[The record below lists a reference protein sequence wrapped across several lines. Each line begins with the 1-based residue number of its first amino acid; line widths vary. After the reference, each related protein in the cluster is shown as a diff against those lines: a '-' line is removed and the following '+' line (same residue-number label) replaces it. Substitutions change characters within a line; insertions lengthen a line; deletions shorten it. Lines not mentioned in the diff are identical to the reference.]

1 MSKTERVTE
10 ERWLAARDRS
20 VITILLVATFVVIL
34 NETALNVAL
43 TSVMTDLHV
52 DERTVQWLTTAFM
65 LTMAVVIP
73 ITGWLLERIPTRAAF
88 ILAMSLFTA
97 GTLACAVAPTFALV
111 LAGRI
116 VQAGGTAI
124 MMPLL
129 MTTIM
134 QLVPPAH
141 RGAVMGNISLV
152 ISVAPAL
159 GPTLAGVVLQFA
171 SWRGVFGLM
180 VPIGL
185 AMLIGGALRIA
196 NVNEPVRVPLDVLSI
211 PLTVLGFGGLV
222 YGLSLIGD
230 TGAPAAELA
239 TVFSIASAAL
249 IAFLWRQ
256 LLLARSDRALLD
268 LRAFRHGAFTI
279 SVVVMALAMM
289 ALFGTIIMLPLLLQ
303 RALHLPALS
312 VGLILLPGGLL
323 MGVLGPIVG
332 RLYDRVG
339 ARPLMLPASV
349 LVAGVFW
356 VLSTIAPDT
365 PWWLVLVCH
374 MAMSA
379 SFAFM
384 FTPLFTIALGSLPRQ
399 LYTHGS
405 AIVGTVQ
412 QLAGA
417 LGTAVFVTVF
427 ATQSEARRQTGAGV
441 EASLLYGSHLAFISA
456 GAVWLLAIVA
466 IAFLRTPEPD
476 AEASHG
482 TERDLG

>member
-1 MSKTERVTE
+1 MSETGRTTHQH
-10 ERWLAARDRS
+10 WLSPRDKS
-20 VITILLVATFVVIL
+20 VITILLVAAFVVIL

-43 TSVMTDLHV
+43 NSVMDDLGV

-73 ITGWLLERIPTRAAF
+73 ITGWLLERIPTRTAF

-97 GTLACAVAPTFALV
+97 GTMGCAIAPAFPLV
-111 LAGRI
+111 LAGRV

-124 MMPLL
+124 MLPLL

-141 RGAVMGNISLV
+141 RGAVMGNVSLV

-159 GPTLAGVVLQFA
+159 GRTLAGFVLEFA
-171 SWRGVFGLM
+171 SWRGVFATM

-185 AMLIGGALRIA
+185 AMLIVGALRIA
-196 NVNEPVRVPLDVLSI
+196 NVNEPVRVPLDAVSV

-230 TGAPAAELA
+230 ASVPVVEVVAAFVVGAG
-239 TVFSIASAAL
+239 AL
-249 IAFLWRQ
+249 GAFVWRQ

-268 LRAFRHGAFTI
+268 LRAFQHVAFTI
-279 SVVVMALAMM
+279 SLVVMALAMM
-289 ALFGTIIMLPLLLQ
+289 ALFGTIIILPLLLQ
-303 RALHLPALS
+303 KALHLPALT
-312 VGLILLPGGLL
+312 VGLILLPGGLV
-323 MGVLGPIVG
+323 MGVLGPVVG

-339 ARPLMLPASV
+339 PRPLMLPASV
-349 LVAGVFW
+349 VVAGVFW
-356 VLSTIAPDT
+356 LLSTIQPDT
-365 PWWLVLVCH
+365 PWWFVVASH
-374 MAMSA
+374 VAMSA

-384 FTPLFTIALGSLPRQ
+384 FTPLFTIALGSLPKQ

-427 ATQSEARRQTGAGV
+427 AAQSEAMQASGASV
-441 EASLLYGSHLAFISA
+441 ESSLLYGSHLAFLGA
-456 GAVWLLAIVA
+456 GAVWTLAIVA
-466 IAFLRTPEPD
+466 TGFLRTPEPS
-476 AEASHG
+476 EELPHVH
-482 TERDLG
+482 

>member
-1 MSKTERVTE
+1 MRETGAEADRH
-10 ERWLAARDRS
+10 WLTPRDRS
-20 VITILLVATFVVIL
+20 VITILLVAAFVVIL

-43 TSVMTDLHV
+43 TSVMTDLRV

-73 ITGWLLERIPTRAAF
+73 ITGWLLERIPTRVAF
-88 ILAMSLFTA
+88 ILAMSLFTT
-97 GTLACAVAPTFALV
+97 GTLICALAPVYSLV

-116 VQAGGTAI
+116 VQASGTAI

-141 RGAVMGNISLV
+141 RGALMGNISLV

-159 GPTLAGVVLQFA
+159 GPTLAGFVLQFT

-185 AMLIGGALRIA
+185 LMLVIGSLRIT
-196 NVNEPVRVPLDVLSI
+196 NINEPMKIPLDGLSV

-230 TGAPAAELA
+230 A
-239 TVFSIASAAL
+239 TVPVLELVGAFAVGLGAL
-249 IAFLWRQ
+249 VAFLVRQ
-256 LLLARSDRALLD
+256 LLLARQERALLD
-268 LRAFRHGAFTI
+268 LRAFQHGSFAI

-289 ALFGTIIMLPLLLQ
+289 ALFGTVIMLPLLLQ
-303 RALHLPALS
+303 QALHLPALS
-312 VGLILLPGGLL
+312 VGLMMLPGGVL
-323 MGVLGPIVG
+323 MGVLGPVVG
-332 RLYDRVG
+332 RLYDRLG

-349 LVAGVFW
+349 VVAVVFW
-356 VLSTIAPDT
+356 LLSTIQPDT
-365 PWWLVLVCH
+365 PWWFVVACH
-374 MAMSA
+374 VAMSA

-384 FTPLFTIALGSLPRQ
+384 FTPLFTVALGSLPRQ

-417 LGTAVFVTVF
+417 FGTAVFVTVF
-427 ATQSEARRQTGAGV
+427 AAQSDALRATGAGP
-441 EASLLYGSHLAFISA
+441 EQSLLHGAHLAFLGA
-456 GAVWLLAIVA
+456 GAVWVLAIVA
-466 IAFLRTPEPD
+466 TGFLRTPEPSD
-476 AEASHG
+476 QLPHAH
-482 TERDLG
+482 

>member
-1 MSKTERVTE
+1 MTSPITHEH
-10 ERWLAARDRS
+10 WLSPRDKS
-20 VITILLVATFVVIL
+20 VITILLVAAFVVIL

-43 TSVMTDLHV
+43 NAVMEDLHV

-73 ITGWLLERIPTRAAF
+73 VTGWLLERITTRAAF

-97 GTLACAVAPTFALV
+97 GTLICAVAPVFPLV
-111 LAGRI
+111 LAGRV
-116 VQAGGTAI
+116 VQASGTAV

-141 RGAVMGNISLV
+141 RGAVMGNVSLV

-159 GPTLAGVVLQFA
+159 GPTLAGFILQFT
-171 SWRGVFGLM
+171 SWRGVFGTM

-185 AMLIGGALRIA
+185 AMLIAGALRIA
-196 NVNEPVRVPLDVLSI
+196 NVNEPVRIPLDAVSI

-230 TGAPAAELA
+230 ASVPLAELVGA
-239 TVFSIASAAL
+239 FAVGAGAL
-249 IAFLWRQ
+249 VAFVWRQ
-256 LLLARSDRALLD
+256 LLLGRGDRALLD
-268 LRAFRHGAFTI
+268 LRAFQHVAFTI
-279 SVVVMALAMM
+279 SLVVMALAMM
-289 ALFGTIIMLPLLLQ
+289 ALFGTIIILPLLLQ
-303 RALHLPALS
+303 KALHLPPLT
-312 VGLILLPGGLL
+312 VGLILLPGGLV
-323 MGVLGPIVG
+323 MGVLGPVVG

-339 ARPLMLPASV
+339 PRPLMLPASV
-349 LVAGVFW
+349 VVAGVFW
-356 VLSTIAPDT
+356 LLSTIQPDT
-365 PWWLVLVCH
+365 SWWFVVAAH
-374 MAMSA
+374 VAMSA

-384 FTPLFTIALGSLPRQ
+384 FTPLFTIALGSLPKQ

-427 ATQSEARRQTGAGV
+427 AAQSDAMQASGASV
-441 EASLLYGSHLAFISA
+441 ESSLLYGSHLAFLGA
-456 GAVWLLAIVA
+456 GAVWTLAIVA
-466 IAFLRTPEPD
+466 TAFLRTPELSD
-476 AEASHG
+476 
-482 TERDLG
+482 DLPHVH

>member
-1 MSKTERVTE
+1 MSGTEHVTNGH
-10 ERWLAARDRS
+10 WLAPRDRS
-20 VITILLVATFVVIL
+20 VITILLVAAFVVIL

-43 TSVMTDLHV
+43 TSVMNDLHV
-52 DERTVQWLTTAFM
+52 DERTVQWLTTSFM

-73 ITGWLLERIPTRAAF
+73 ITGWLLERIPTRTAF
-88 ILAMSLFTA
+88 ILAMCLFTT
-97 GTLACAVAPTFALV
+97 GTLVCAVAPAFALV

-116 VQAGGTAI
+116 VQASGTAI

-159 GPTLAGVVLQFA
+159 GPTMAGLVLQFT
-171 SWRGVFGLM
+171 SWRGVFGIM
-180 VPIGL
+180 APIGL
-185 AMLIGGALRIA
+185 AMLIVGALRIS

-230 TGAPAAELA
+230 PTVPTAEVGGAFAVGALA
-239 TVFSIASAAL
+239 LV
-249 IAFLWRQ
+249 AFLWRQ
-256 LLLARSDRALLD
+256 LRLAHADRALLD
-268 LRAFRHGAFTI
+268 LRAFQHGAFTI
-279 SVVVMALAMM
+279 SVIVMALAMM
-289 ALFGTIIMLPLLLQ
+289 ALFGTVIMLPLLLQ
-303 RALHLPALS
+303 QALHLPALS
-312 VGLILLPGGLL
+312 VGLMLLPGGVL

-349 LVAGVFW
+349 VVAGVFW
-356 VLSTIAPDT
+356 LLSTIQPDT
-365 PWWLVLVCH
+365 PWWFVLACH

-417 LGTAVFVTVF
+417 FGTAVFVTVF
-427 ATQSEARRQTGAGV
+427 AAQSDAHKATGAGV
-441 EASLLYGSHLAFISA
+441 EESLLYGSHLAFLGA

-466 IAFLRTPEPD
+466 TGFLKTPEPSD
-476 AEASHG
+476 ELPHAH
-482 TERDLG
+482 

>member
-1 MSKTERVTE
+1 MNETEHVHQE
-10 ERWLAARDRS
+10 HWLSSRDRS
-20 VITILLVATFVVIL
+20 VITILLIAAFVVIL

-43 TSVMTDLHV
+43 KSVMDDLRV

-73 ITGWLLERIPTRAAF
+73 ITGWLLERITTRFAF

-97 GTLACAVAPTFALV
+97 GTLLCAVAPAFPLV

-116 VQAGGTAI
+116 VQASGTAI

-141 RGAVMGNISLV
+141 RGAMMGTISMV

-159 GPTLAGVVLQFA
+159 GPTLAGFVLQFT

-185 AMLIGGALRIA
+185 LMLVIGSLRIV
-196 NVNEPVRVPLDVLSI
+196 NVNEPMETPLDGLSVPL
-211 PLTVLGFGGLV
+211 TMLGFGGLV

-230 TGAPAAELA
+230 ASAPVAELVG
-239 TVFSIASAAL
+239 VFVVGLGAL
-249 IAFLWRQ
+249 IAFVWRQ
-256 LLLARSDRALLD
+256 LLLAHSERALLD

-289 ALFGTIIMLPLLLQ
+289 ALFGTVIMLPLLLQ
-303 RALHLPALS
+303 QALHLPALT
-312 VGLILLPGGLL
+312 VGLMLLPGGVL

-332 RLYDRVG
+332 RLYDKAG

-349 LVAGVFW
+349 VVAVVFW
-356 VLSTIAPDT
+356 LLSTIQPDT
-365 PWWLVLVCH
+365 PWWFVVACH

-384 FTPLFTIALGSLPRQ
+384 FTPLFTIALGSLPKK

-427 ATQSEARRQTGAGV
+427 ASQSQAQLAAGV
-441 EASLLYGSHLAFISA
+441 SAEVSLLDGSHLAFLGA
-456 GAVWLLAIVA
+456 GAVWVLAIVA
-466 IAFLRTPEPD
+466 TGFLRTPEPSD
-476 AEASHG
+476 ELPHAH
-482 TERDLG
+482 

>member
-1 MSKTERVTE
+1 MTHTEHTTDKH
-10 ERWLAARDRS
+10 WLAPRDRS
-20 VITILLVATFVVIL
+20 VITVLLIAAFVVIL

-43 TSVMTDLHV
+43 TSVMADLQV
-52 DERTVQWLTTAFM
+52 DERSVQWLTTSFM

-73 ITGWLLERIPTRAAF
+73 VTGWLLERIPTRAAF
-88 ILAMSLFTA
+88 VLAMSLFTSGTLVCALA
-97 GTLACAVAPTFALV
+97 GTFPLV

-134 QLVPPAH
+134 QVVPPAH

-159 GPTLAGVVLQFA
+159 GPTLAGLVLQFA
-171 SWRGVFGLM
+171 SWRGVFGIM

-185 AMLIGGALRIA
+185 AMLIIGALRIT

-230 TGAPAAELA
+230 
-239 TVFSIASAAL
+239 ASAPPAEVGSAFAVGVIAL
-249 IAFLWRQ
+249 AAFLWRQ
-256 LLLARSDRALLD
+256 IRLARHDRALLD
-268 LRAFRHGAFTI
+268 LRAFNHGSFSI
-279 SVVVMALAMM
+279 SVIVMSLAMM

-303 RALHLPALS
+303 QALHLPALI
-312 VGLILLPGGLL
+312 VGLMLLPGGVL
-323 MGVLGPIVG
+323 MGLLGPVVG

-339 ARPLMLPASV
+339 PRPLMLPASIV
-349 LVAGVFW
+349 VAGVFW
-356 VLSTIAPDT
+356 LLSGIHPDT
-365 PWWLVLVCH
+365 PWWFILGCH

-379 SFAFM
+379 CFAFM

-427 ATQSEARRQTGAGV
+427 AAQSDAHKATGASV
-441 EASLLYGSHLAFISA
+441 EESLLYGSHLAFLGA

-466 IAFLRTPEPD
+466 TAFLRTPAPSE
-476 AEASHG
+476 ELRQVH
-482 TERDLG
+482 

>member
-1 MSKTERVTE
+1 MTDTSVATDRH
-10 ERWLAARDRS
+10 WLSARDRS
-20 VITILLVATFVVIL
+20 VITILLVAAFVVIL

-43 TSVMTDLHV
+43 YSVMSDLHV

-73 ITGWLLERIPTRAAF
+73 ITGWLLERIPTRTAF
-88 ILAMSLFTA
+88 TLAMSLFTT
-97 GTLACAVAPTFALV
+97 GTLICAISPVFGLL

-116 VQAGGTAI
+116 VQASGTAI

-129 MTTIM
+129 MTTVM
-134 QLVPPAH
+134 QLVPPQH
-141 RGAVMGNISLV
+141 RGALMGNISLV

-159 GPTLAGVVLQFA
+159 GPTLSGLVLEVT
-171 SWRGVFGLM
+171 SWRGVFGMM

-185 AMLIGGALRIA
+185 AMLIVGRARIA
-196 NVNEPVRVPLDVLSI
+196 NVNEILDVPLDALSVL
-211 PLTVLGFGGLV
+211 LTVVGFGGLV

-230 TGAPAAELA
+230 ASVPAAQLA
-239 TVFSIASAAL
+239 ASFGAGAVGL
-249 IAFLWRQ
+249 VLFLWRQ
-256 LLLARSDRALLD
+256 ILLARADRALLD
-268 LRAFRHGAFTI
+268 LRVFGEGPF
-279 SVVVMALAMM
+279 SVAIVVMALAMM

-303 RALHLPALS
+303 QALHMEPLTI
-312 VGLILLPGGLL
+312 GLMLLPGGLL

-339 ARPLMLPASV
+339 PKPLMLPASI

-356 VLSTIAPDT
+356 LLATIQPGT
-365 PWWLVLVCH
+365 PWWFVLICH
-374 MAMSA
+374 VVMSG

-384 FTPLFTIALGSLPRQ
+384 FTPLFTIALGALPKQ
-399 LYTHGS
+399 LYSHGS
-405 AIVGTVQ
+405 AVVGTVQ

-427 ATQSEARRQTGAGV
+427 ATQSQVARESGMGA
-441 EASLLYGSHLAFISA
+441 EASLLTGSHVAFLGA

-466 IAFLRTPEPD
+466 IAFLRDPRPGGDAPD
-476 AEASHG
+476 PH
-482 TERDLG
+482 

>member
-1 MSKTERVTE
+1 MTHTEHATDGH
-10 ERWLAARDRS
+10 WLAPRDRS
-20 VITILLVATFVVIL
+20 VITVLLIAAFVVIL

-43 TSVMTDLHV
+43 TSVMGDLHV
-52 DERTVQWLTTAFM
+52 DERSVQWLTTSFM

-73 ITGWLLERIPTRAAF
+73 VTGWLLERIPTRAAF
-88 ILAMSLFTA
+88 VLAMSLFTSGTLVCALA
-97 GTLACAVAPTFALV
+97 GTFPLV

-134 QLVPPAH
+134 QVVPPAH

-159 GPTLAGVVLQFA
+159 GPTLAGLVLQFA
-171 SWRGVFGLM
+171 SWRGVFGIM

-185 AMLIGGALRIA
+185 AMLVVGALRIT

-230 TGAPAAELA
+230 
-239 TVFSIASAAL
+239 ASAPPAEVGGAFAVGVIAL
-249 IAFLWRQ
+249 AAFLWRQ
-256 LLLARSDRALLD
+256 IRLARADRALLD
-268 LRAFRHGAFTI
+268 LRAFNHAAFSI
-279 SVVVMALAMM
+279 SVIVMSLAMM

-303 RALHLPALS
+303 QALHLPALT
-312 VGLILLPGGLL
+312 VGLILLPGGVL

-332 RLYDRVG
+332 RLYDKVG
-339 ARPLMLPASV
+339 PRPLMLPASV

-356 VLSTIAPDT
+356 LLSGIRPDT
-365 PWWLVLVCH
+365 PWWFILGCH

-427 ATQSEARRQTGAGV
+427 ATQSDAHKATGASV
-441 EASLLYGSHLAFISA
+441 EQSLLYGSHLAFLGA

-466 IAFLRTPEPD
+466 TAFLRTPAPSE
-476 AEASHG
+476 ELRQVH
-482 TERDLG
+482 

>member
-1 MSKTERVTE
+1 MGWMMSETEHVTDGH
-10 ERWLAARDRS
+10 WLSTRDRS
-20 VITILLVATFVVIL
+20 VIAVLLIAAFVVIL

-43 TSVMTDLHV
+43 DSVMKDLHV
-52 DERTVQWLTTAFM
+52 DARTVQWLTTSFM

-73 ITGWLLERIPTRAAF
+73 VTGWLLERIPTRTAF
-88 ILAMSLFTA
+88 VLAMSLFTA
-97 GTLACAVAPTFALV
+97 GTLVCAVAPTFPLV

-116 VQAGGTAI
+116 VQASGTAI

-141 RGAVMGNISLV
+141 RGAMMGNISLV

-159 GPTLAGVVLQFA
+159 GPTLAGLILQFT
-171 SWRGVFGLM
+171 SWRGVFGIM
-180 VPIGL
+180 APIGL
-185 AMLIGGALRIA
+185 AMLIVGTLRIA

-230 TGAPAAELA
+230 AAVPVGELVGAFAVGAGALAAF
-239 TVFSIASAAL
+239 V
-249 IAFLWRQ
+249 WRQ
-256 LLLARSDRALLD
+256 LLLARGERALLD
-268 LRAFRHGAFTI
+268 LRAFQHIAFTI

-289 ALFGTIIMLPLLLQ
+289 ALFGTVIMLPLLLQ
-303 RALHLPALS
+303 QALHLPALS
-312 VGLILLPGGLL
+312 VGLMLLPGGLL
-323 MGVLGPIVG
+323 MGVLGPVVG
-332 RLYDRVG
+332 RLYDRLG

-349 LVAGVFW
+349 VVAGVFW
-356 VLSTIAPDT
+356 LLSTIQPGT
-365 PWWLVLVCH
+365 PWWFVLACH

-427 ATQSEARRQTGAGV
+427 ASQSDAWRATGAGA
-441 EASLLYGSHLAFISA
+441 EASLLHGSHLAFLGA

-466 IAFLRTPEPD
+466 TGFLRAPEPS
-476 AEASHG
+476 EQ
-482 TERDLG
+482 LP

>member
-1 MSKTERVTE
+1 MNHTEHATDRH
-10 ERWLAARDRS
+10 WLAPRDRS
-20 VITILLVATFVVIL
+20 VITILLIAAFVVIL

-52 DERTVQWLTTAFM
+52 DERTVQWLTTSFM

-73 ITGWLLERIPTRAAF
+73 ITGWLLERIPTRTAF
-88 ILAMSLFTA
+88 ILAMSLFTSGTLVCALA
-97 GTLACAVAPTFALV
+97 GTFPLV
-111 LAGRI
+111 LTGRI
-116 VQAGGTAI
+116 IQASGTAI

-159 GPTLAGVVLQFA
+159 GPTMAGLVLQFT
-171 SWRGVFGLM
+171 SWRGVFGIM

-185 AMLIGGALRIA
+185 AMLIVGALRIT
-196 NVNEPVRVPLDVLSI
+196 NVNETIRVPLDVLSI

-230 TGAPAAELA
+230 ASAPAAEVGGSFAVGVVALA
-239 TVFSIASAAL
+239 
-249 IAFLWRQ
+249 AFLWRQ
-256 LLLARSDRALLD
+256 VRLARDDRALLD
-268 LRAFRHGAFTI
+268 LRAFTHGSFSI
-279 SVVVMALAMM
+279 SVIVMSLAMM
-289 ALFGTIIMLPLLLQ
+289 ALFGTVIMLPLLLQ
-303 RALHLPALS
+303 QALHLPALS
-312 VGLILLPGGLL
+312 VGLMLLPGGLL
-323 MGVLGPIVG
+323 MGVLGPVVG

-339 ARPLMLPASV
+339 ARPLMLPASIV
-349 LVAGVFW
+349 VAGVFW
-356 VLSTIAPDT
+356 LLSTIQPDT
-365 PWWLVLVCH
+365 PWWFVLACH

-427 ATQSEARRQTGAGV
+427 AAQSDAHKATGAGV
-441 EASLLYGSHLAFISA
+441 EESLLFGSHLAFLGA

-466 IAFLRTPEPD
+466 TAFLRTPEPSD
-476 AEASHG
+476 ELHQ
-482 TERDLG
+482 LH

>member
-1 MSKTERVTE
+1 MTTTTVADTKMNR
-10 ERWLAARDRS
+10 RHRN
-20 VITILLVATFVVIL
+20 VIATLLVATFVVIL
-34 NETALNVAL
+34 NETIMGVAL
-43 TSVMTDLHV
+43 PVLMEDLHLSAG
-52 DERTVQWLTTAFM
+52 TVQWLTTAFM

-73 ITGWLLERIPTRAAF
+73 ITGWLLERIPTRTAF
-88 ILAMSLFTA
+88 ILAMSLFTT
-97 GTLACAVAPTFALV
+97 GTLACGLAGTFPLV

-116 VQAGGTAI
+116 VQASGTAI

-159 GPTLAGVVLQFA
+159 GPTMAGLVLQFT
-171 SWRGVFGLM
+171 SWRGVFGVM

-185 AMLIGGALRIA
+185 AMLIIGAMRITI
-196 NVNEPVRVPLDVLSI
+196 VNETVRVPLDVLSV

-230 TGAPAAELA
+230 SSVPAAEVAVAFAVGVL
-239 TVFSIASAAL
+239 AL

-256 LLLARSDRALLD
+256 VLLARDDRALLD
-268 LRAFRHGAFTI
+268 LRAFQHGSFSI
-279 SVVVMALAMM
+279 SVIVMSLAMM
-289 ALFGTIIMLPLLLQ
+289 ALFGTVIMLPLLLQ
-303 RALHLPALS
+303 QALHLPALS
-312 VGLILLPGGLL
+312 VGLMLLPGGVL
-323 MGVLGPIVG
+323 MGLLGPVVG
-332 RLYDRVG
+332 RLFDRVG
-339 ARPLMLPASV
+339 ARPLMLPASIV
-349 LVAGVFW
+349 VAVVFW
-356 VLSTIAPDT
+356 LLSTIQPDT
-365 PWWLVLVCH
+365 PWWFVLACH

-417 LGTAVFVTVF
+417 FGTAVFVTVF
-427 ATQSEARRQTGAGV
+427 AAQSDAHKATGAGV
-441 EASLLYGSHLAFISA
+441 EESLLYGSHVAFLGA

-466 IAFLRTPEPD
+466 TGFLRTPEPSD
-476 AEASHG
+476 EMPAVH
-482 TERDLG
+482 

>member
-1 MSKTERVTE
+1 MNHTAHATGGH
-10 ERWLAARDRS
+10 WLAPRDRS
-20 VITILLVATFVVIL
+20 VITILLIATFVVIL

-43 TSVMTDLHV
+43 TAVMTDLHV
-52 DERTVQWLTTAFM
+52 NERTVQWLTTSFM

-73 ITGWLLERIPTRAAF
+73 ITGWLLERIPTRTAF
-88 ILAMSLFTA
+88 ILAMSLFTT
-97 GTLACAVAPTFALV
+97 GTLVCAVAGTFPLV
-111 LAGRI
+111 LGGRVI
-116 VQAGGTAI
+116 QASGTAI

-159 GPTLAGVVLQFA
+159 GPTMAGLVLQFT
-171 SWRGVFGLM
+171 SWRGVFGTM

-185 AMLIGGALRIA
+185 TMLIVGALRIV
-196 NVNEPVRVPLDVLSI
+196 NVNETIRVPLDVLSI

-230 TGAPAAELA
+230 PSTPAAEMSGSFAVGATALA
-239 TVFSIASAAL
+239 
-249 IAFLWRQ
+249 AFLWRQ
-256 LLLARSDRALLD
+256 VRLARDDRALLD
-268 LRAFRHGAFTI
+268 LRAFTHGSFSI
-279 SVVVMALAMM
+279 SVIVMSLAMM
-289 ALFGTIIMLPLLLQ
+289 ALFGTVIMLPLLLQ
-303 RALHLPALS
+303 RALHLPALT
-312 VGLILLPGGLL
+312 VGLMLLPGGLL

-339 ARPLMLPASV
+339 ARPLMLPASIV
-349 LVAGVFW
+349 VAGVFW
-356 VLSTIAPDT
+356 LLSTIQPNT
-365 PWWLVLVCH
+365 PWWFVLACH

-399 LYTHGS
+399 LYTHGA

-427 ATQSEARRQTGAGV
+427 AAQSDAHKATGAGV
-441 EASLLYGSHLAFISA
+441 EESLLFGSHLAFLGA
-456 GAVWLLAIVA
+456 GAVWLLGIVA
-466 IAFLRTPEPD
+466 TAFLRTPEPGD
-476 AEASHG
+476 EVHG
-482 TERDLG
+482 VH